1 MKRAFLVAALLLLSA
16 CGQNGDPNIQLGN
29 AWARPTRGEA
39 PGAVYVAINN
49 KGSADDRLVGA
60 FTDHAAM
67 AMVHQ
72 SELVD
77 GVAQMRM
84 AGEINIPAGSRI
96 EMVPGGTHIMLEGLR
111 APLRTGDSFE
121 LVLKFRES
129 GDRSVKVDV
138 VRADDK

>member
-1 MKRAFLVAALLLLSA
+1 MIRCLLLPALLLLSS
-16 CGQNGDPNIQLGN
+16 CGKDGEPDIQLGN

-49 KGSADDRLVGA
+49 KGADADRLTGA

-77 GVAQMRM
+77 GVATMRM
-84 AGEINIPAGSRI
+84 AGEINIPAHRRI

-121 LVLKFRES
+121 LVLKFRKS
-129 GDRSVKVDV
+129 GDQRVKVDV
-138 VRADDK
+138 VKADGK